1 MLHAGPLRTTRPG
14 GTALHA
20 TPARWSVVSASDRP
34 FERSPLPP
42 QDAEGVEEVLAEAIE
57 RISQRFLGTL
67 PDYLVVTAFRAV
79 DGSWW
84 QAAFW
89 AREAPERP
97 PDGRFGHW
105 TDVVPTV
112 WQPVDWSAV
121 PRRSA
126 LVVLGLTAVPHEP
139 DGDRPIVA
147 LDAVAT
153 TQIPRQHESVA
164 AYSER
169 MVTVIR

>member
-1 MLHAGPLRTTRPG
+1 MALDAAPG
-14 GTALHA
+14 Q
-20 TPARWSVVSASDRP
+20 WSVVSASDRP

-42 QDAEGVEEVLAEAIE
+42 EHAEGVEEVLAEAIE
-57 RISQRFLGTL
+57 RISERFLGTL
-67 PDYLVVTAFRAV
+67 PDDLVVTAFRAV

-84 QAAFW
+84 HAAFW

-105 TDVVPTV
+105 TDILPTV
-112 WQPVDWSAV
+112 WQPVDWSVV

-126 LVVLGLTAVPHEP
+126 LVVLGLTAVPHQPEHDAP
-139 DGDRPIVA
+139 MVV

-153 TQIPRQHESVA
+153 TQTPRRHETVA
-164 AYSER
+164 AYAER
-169 MVTVIR
+169 MVTVLR